1 MINAL
6 MATSRTVLVK
16 EWGSSAANKKAAKNL
31 RKGGIKARAKRSD
44 AGKKRK

>member
-1 MINAL
+1 
-6 MATSRTVLVK
+6 MAKSRTVLIK
-16 EWGSSAANKKAAKNL
+16 EWGSSAANKQAAKSL